1 LSKVFRQQI
10 QSAIEQGRLTF
21 DKPNKSKMKIDE
33 QPFPQNM
40 VNATLPKSK
49 VMILTSNKAKES
61 ETVESSLQMTTEE
74 YREIQ
79 QRREKQ
85 KSRFEQGESSRT
97 ASLRPRVTSRI
108 LLNKWQRQKEKDYK
122 RWFEEQEY

>member
-1 LSKVFRQQI
+1 
-10 QSAIEQGRLTF
+10 
-21 DKPNKSKMKIDE
+21 MKIDE
-33 QPFPQNM
+33 QPFPHNM

-97 ASLRPRVTSRI
+97 ASLRP
-108 LLNKWQRQKEKDYK
+108 
-122 RWFEEQEY
+122 